1 MKFITVKEAFEQ
13 KLIGTKPY
21 ENIIIREIATKRV
34 IAYPEIIVLSTDR
47 VVYCP
52 DNTNEHIQLLSTEVE
67 YLKED

>member
-1 MKFITVKEAFEQ
+1 MEFIKVKEAFEQ

-34 IAYPEIIVLSTDR
+34 IAYSEIIVLSTDR

-52 DNTNEHIQLLSTEVE
+52 DNTNEHIKISSTEVE
-67 YLKED
+67 YLKEE